1 MDQLLD
7 IANPLFSIVAEGIQ
21 TGVLVVDREMKIIYW
36 NRWFS
41 QYTGLNLIDHHKCT
55 LSDVFPLIKV
65 HDREVIYRQVME
77 TKQARFL
84 SPRFHPAVF
93 VENEDVPRFHYLRL
107 LPIIVEGMDETQGV
121 ITIIEDLTNSIEFE
135 RGLRQSEVLFRTTL
149 FSIGDAVMVIDMNG
163 QVQHMNMAA
172 ERLTGWTEQDA
183 KGQLAVDVFKII
195 NEESRK
201 EVESP
206 VVKVL
211 REGVVVG
218 LANHTLL
225 IAKDGNELPI
235 ADSGAPIKNDR
246 GEITGVVLV
255 FRDQT
260 DERAAQKAL
269 EELNADLDERVR
281 ERTDKLSFLVNS
293 MAGREVRMAEL
304 KKVIIRLRKQLQ
316 DAGMKPVAND
326 PLID

>member
-21 TGVLVVDREMKIIYW
+21 TGVLVVDRELRIIYW

-41 QYTGLNLIDHHKCT
+41 HSSGLNLKDHHRRV
-55 LSDVFPLIKV
+55 LSDVFPLIKT
-65 HDREVIYRQVME
+65 HDRESIYRQVME

-93 VENEDVPRFHYLRL
+93 VENDDVSRFHYLRL
-107 LPIIVEGMDETQGV
+107 LPIIHEGVDETQGV
-121 ITIIEDLTNSIEFE
+121 ITIIEDLTNPIEFE

-149 FSIGDAVMVIDMNG
+149 FSIGDAVMVIDLNG
-163 QVQHMNMAA
+163 QVQHLNLAA
-172 ERLTGWTEQDA
+172 ERLTGWTEQEA
-183 KGQLAVDVFKII
+183 KGKLSEDVFKII
-195 NEESRK
+195 NEESRQK
-201 EVESP
+201 VESP
-206 VVKVL
+206 VAKVI
-211 REGVVVG
+211 REGIVAG

-225 IAKDGNELPI
+225 IAKDGSERPI

-281 ERTDKLSFLVNS
+281 ERTDKLNFLVNS

-316 DAGMKPVAND
+316 DSGMKPVAND
-326 PLID
+326 PLVE